1 VKPRPLVAPPD
12 ESFAE
17 FAAGTHGGQEVS
29 TTMAFVRLLRVLLR
43 TKEMGAR
50 VVPIVPDEAR
60 TFGMEGLFKEF
71 RIYSPFGQAYVPV
84 DAELLLSYS
93 EGVDGQLLE
102 EGITEAGSMASFT
115 AAGTSYSTFREFTV
129 PFYIFYSMFGFQ
141 RTMDQIWAFA
151 DCRGRG
157 FLLGATAGRTTL
169 NGEGLQHEDG
179 HSQLLASTVPSVQ
192 PYDPAFAFEVAAII
206 QDGIRRMYVDHE
218 DIFYYLTL
226 YNENYE
232 MPPKP
237 DGVDA
242 GILEGLYR
250 YRPAATHGSHRAQL
264 FASGPI
270 VPIAV
275 RAQEI
280 LAERYDVAA
289 DVWSATSYTLLRRE
303 ALECE
308 RFNRENPEEQPRIPR
323 VTTILRDVPGPIVAA
338 SDWLKAVPDQIARW
352 VPNRFHSRGTDGYGR
367 SDTRVALRRFF
378 RIDAENIVAATLSQ
392 LAADG
397 KVSVGDVRRARR
409 ELGLDADSAG
419 NGNAAPLEQESLS

>member
-1 VKPRPLVAPPD
+1 
-12 ESFAE
+12 
-17 FAAGTHGGQEVS
+17 
-29 TTMAFVRLLRVLLR
+29 
-43 TKEMGAR
+43 
-50 VVPIVPDEAR
+50 
-60 TFGMEGLFKEF
+60 
-71 RIYSPFGQAYVPV
+71 
-84 DAELLLSYS
+84 
-93 EGVDGQLLE
+93 
-102 EGITEAGSMASFT
+102 
-115 AAGTSYSTFREFTV
+115 
-129 PFYIFYSMFGFQ
+129 
-141 RTMDQIWAFA
+141 
-151 DCRGRG
+151 
-157 FLLGATAGRTTL
+157 
-169 NGEGLQHEDG
+169 
-179 HSQLLASTVPSVQ
+179 
-192 PYDPAFAFEVAAII
+192 
-206 QDGIRRMYVDHE
+206 MYVDHE

-250 YRPAATHGSHRAQL
+250 YRPAPERRSHRAQL

-308 RFNRENPEEQPRIPR
+308 RFNRENPEEQPRTPR

-352 VPNRFHSRGTDGYGR
+352 VPNRFHSLGTDGYGR
-367 SDTRVALRRFF
+367 SDTREALRRFF

-409 ELGLDADSAG
+409 ELGLDADSAD
-419 NGNAAPLEQESLS
+419 NGNAAPLEQESHS